1 MKEIMPPPENQLADT
16 ELISRILAGEKELFA
31 HIVRRYNQRL
41 FRIGMSL
48 LDEEMEAEDAMQTTY
63 ISAYQHLPRFEQRSS
78 VGTWLVR
85 ILINECMARK
95 KRKQRTATHYKEE
108 HMDNKTTI
116 DTPSTIL
123 LNKELGKLLEIAL
136 AKLPEKYRMVF
147 VLREIEE
154 MSVRETGDALGLEEP
169 NVKVRL
175 NRAKTML
182 REDLNGYFKESA
194 YPFHLSRCDRM
205 VERVSQAISLLP

>member
-1 MKEIMPPPENQLADT
+1 MKEITAPPENQLADI
-16 ELISRILAGEKELFA
+16 ELISRILAGEKQLFA

-48 LDEEMEAEDAMQTTY
+48 LGGEMEVEDAMQATY
-63 ISAYQHLPRFEQRSS
+63 ISAYEHLAGFEQRSS
-78 VGTWLVR
+78 LGTWLVR

-95 KRKQRTATHYKEE
+95 KKIQRTATRYKEE
-108 HMDNKTTI
+108 NMDSKPTI
-116 DTPSTIL
+116 HTPSNIL
-123 LNKELGKLLEIAL
+123 QNKELGKLLENAL

-154 MSVRETGDALGLEEP
+154 MSTRETGDALGIEEP

-182 REDLNGYFKESA
+182 RENLNGYFKESA
-194 YPFHLSRCDRM
+194 YPYHLSRCDRM
-205 VERVSQAISLLP
+205 VERVSQAISLLL